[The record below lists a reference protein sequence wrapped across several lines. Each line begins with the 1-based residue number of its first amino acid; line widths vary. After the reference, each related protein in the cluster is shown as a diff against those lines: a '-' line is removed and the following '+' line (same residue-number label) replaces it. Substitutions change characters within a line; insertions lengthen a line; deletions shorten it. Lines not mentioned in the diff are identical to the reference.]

1 MTRTRDSDFIEVLD
15 SVGFMKFGEEHMAT
29 PGPKSGLSARLLS
42 DLDPS
47 EVRLDKMGH
56 VSIYFML

>member
-15 SVGFMKFGEEHMAT
+15 SVGFMKFGQEHMAT
-29 PGPKSGLSARLLS
+29 PGPKSGLSARLFS

-47 EVRLDKMGH
+47 EVRFDKIGH
-56 VSIYFML
+56 VSISFML